1 MDNKERTGSLDLDRI
16 NIHEYYEV
24 EYWGRTLGINPETL
38 KKAVAAVGSS
48 ADAVRK
54 YIKQ

>member
-1 MDNKERTGSLDLDRI
+1 MGSLDMDRI
-16 NIHEYYEV
+16 NIHENYEV
-24 EYWGRTLGINPETL
+24 EYWARTFEVSTEVL
-38 KKAVAAVGSS
+38 KKAVAEAGTS